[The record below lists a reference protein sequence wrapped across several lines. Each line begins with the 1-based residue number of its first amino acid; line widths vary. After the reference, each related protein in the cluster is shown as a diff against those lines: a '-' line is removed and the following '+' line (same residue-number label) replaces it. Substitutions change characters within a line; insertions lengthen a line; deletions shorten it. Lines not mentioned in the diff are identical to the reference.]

1 MDYNAPDLSSVLRT
15 LSAFSNQQQPQSQ
28 PQSQPQHL
36 QLQPQSHPPY
46 SHNPDPTTP
55 TIPTEDNDP
64 YEPSESLPQLPIPP
78 KPTSSR
84 PQHHQT
90 HPQPRPAPAVP
101 ITEDTSTIT
110 TWPTAL
116 RYVMRTVAQNE
127 EIQRRLRWLIQRQ
140 HDHEK
145 QWWQGREALLK
156 KQSARTEKKKELDA
170 VLRSVGAPVD
180 ENKQVSTAEEDRAE
194 LTNYDAKV
202 YKASRQMS
210 DAMIAELK
218 ALRIPFF
225 TIKKGLVS
233 ESDPSN
239 MGRTTTTAPAVKQQ
253 QQQLSREELSAL
265 QLKMLELLQDLCRE

>member
-1 MDYNAPDLSSVLRT
+1 MDYNAADLSSVLRT
-15 LSAFSNQQQPQSQ
+15 LSALSNQQLPQAQSQ
-28 PQSQPQHL
+28 AQSQHL

-46 SHNPDPTTP
+46 SHNPDPTTQ
-55 TIPTEDNDP
+55 TAPTEDNDP

-84 PQHHQT
+84 PQHHPTQQSQP
-90 HPQPRPAPAVP
+90 HPRPAPAP
-101 ITEDTSTIT
+101 AGSITEDTSTIT

-170 VLRSVGAPVD
+170 VL
-180 ENKQVSTAEEDRAE
+180 
-194 LTNYDAKV
+194 
-202 YKASRQMS
+202 
-210 DAMIAELK
+210 
-218 ALRIPFF
+218 
-225 TIKKGLVS
+225 
-233 ESDPSN
+233 
-239 MGRTTTTAPAVKQQ
+239 
-253 QQQLSREELSAL
+253 
-265 QLKMLELLQDLCRE
+265 

>member
-1 MDYNAPDLSSVLRT
+1 MDYNAADLSSVLRT
-15 LSAFSNQQQPQSQ
+15 LSALSNQQQPQA
-28 PQSQPQHL
+28 QSQL

-46 SHNPDPTTP
+46 SHNPDPTTQ
-55 TIPTEDNDP
+55 TAPTEDNDP
-64 YEPSESLPQLPIPP
+64 YEPTESLPQLPIPP

-84 PQHHQT
+84 PQHPQT
-90 HPQPRPAPAVP
+90 QPHPQPRPAPAGP

-239 MGRTTTTAPAVKQQ
+239 MGRTTTTAPTVKQQQ

-265 QLKMLELLQDLCRE
+265 QLRMLELLQDLCRE